1 MSTSATAVPATV
13 LRAFPALARQLD
25 ASPAPAKVLFVH
37 DDFVVRAGPT
47 RYSPEIFSDPTAAWR
62 TFCANNFRADDTS
75 PPEATSLPLHEW
87 NTDFAWRPI
96 EGPSRL
102 LDDAQRRQ
110 YNDDG
115 YCVLPD
121 VVPPD
126 VVETLIAEVDRL
138 ERIGEQRLRGM
149 QEGRA
154 FIARADE
161 ITFTTHIVRN
171 SPFTRRFY
179 TSKLFCDMVFDII
192 GPDVRLYWD
201 QAVYKKPFSPQPF
214 PWHQDNGY
222 TFVEPQQ
229 YLTCWVALSDSDE
242 SNGGLQMVPGVHTLG
257 TIAHRRTPLG
267 YVCYDQT
274 PATAQSLTTK
284 AGTIVCMSGTT
295 PHQTGPNSTGDIRR
309 ALVAQ
314 FVPEGSVAI
323 TREADGNIVRLP
335 TNDPIRQ
342 FPIIAAGASV
352 G

>member
-13 LRAFPALARQLD
+13 LRAFPALARRLD
-25 ASPAPAKVLFVH
+25 SSAVEAKVLFVH
-37 DDFVVRAGPT
+37 DDLIVRAGPT
-47 RYSPEIFSDPTAAWR
+47 RHSREIFSDPTAAWQ
-62 TFCANNFRADDTS
+62 TFCASSFRAENPLAYYAPD
-75 PPEATSLPLHEW
+75 LPLHEW
-87 NTDFAWRPI
+87 NIGFTWRPI
-96 EGPSRL
+96 EGPSRV

-110 YNDDG
+110 YNEDG

-126 VVETLIAEVDRL
+126 VIETLIAEVDRL
-138 ERIGEQRLRGM
+138 ERVGENRLRGM
-149 QEGRA
+149 REGRA

-171 SPFTRRFY
+171 SPFARRFY
-179 TSKLFCDMVFDII
+179 TSELFCDIVFDII

-257 TIAHRRTPLG
+257 TVQHRRTPLG
-267 YVCYDQT
+267 YVCYEQT
-274 PATAQSLTTK
+274 PPSARSLTTK
-284 AGTIVCMSGTT
+284 AGTIVCMAGTT
-295 PHQTGPNSTGDIRR
+295 PHQTGPNSTGEIRR

-314 FVPEGSVAI
+314 FVPDGAVAI
-323 TREADGNIVRLP
+323 TREANGNIVRLP
-335 TNDPIRQ
+335 TDDPTRQ
-342 FPIIAAGASV
+342 FQIISAGASV